1 MPQKCCKI
9 WCDYARGGGRRS
21 EEDRAGS
28 VAAVEKKRPRQVKR
42 KRRVVTEGGVDAGME
57 EYLDYIFPD
66 EAGAA
71 PNLKLLEAAQRW
83 KAAQA
88 AAANEDT

>member
-1 MPQKCCKI
+1 ML
-9 WCDYARGGGRRS
+9 GGRRS
-21 EEDRAGS
+21 EEERAVS
-28 VAAVEKKRPRQVKR
+28 VAAVQKRQPRQVKR
-42 KRRVVTEGGVDAGME
+42 KRRIVTEGGVDAGME

-66 EAGAA
+66 EAAAA

-88 AAANEDT
+88 ATAAETA